1 MDRGGLVGVVLVLG
15 AVIILFMIVLLIA
28 SCAADIRKDGVC
40 VGAGYDECVYEAE
53 QFWCIRTN
61 ESGEL
66 VGVPYNTVLD
76 MVSK

>member
-1 MDRGGLVGVVLVLG
+1 MKDAVG
-15 AVIILFMIVLLIA
+15 IILGIVVVISLIVLIA
-28 SCAADIRKDGVC
+28 MACVASTRKDGVC

-53 QFWCIRTN
+53 QSWCIRTN

-66 VGVPYNTVLD
+66 VSVPYNTVLD